1 MEQPIVRYEEA
12 LEAFKEAT
20 SHYEGTLKLIRDTEA
35 EFTATNEFE
44 RHFNVSRNEGR
55 KTEWKNV
62 RRKIPTRVYIEEG
75 LAYDGKKFI
84 GVNVE
89 EKTCEFMGGCAYSCR
104 TLESVKDSIEL
115 FLKDFNFVEK
125 KGGYEQLSL
134 F

>member
-20 SHYEGTLKLIRDTEA
+20 SHYEGTLKLISDTEA
-35 EFTATNEFE
+35 EFTAMNEFE
-44 RHFNVSRNEGR
+44 RHFNVSLHEGG

-62 RRKIPTRVYIEEG
+62 RRKIPTRVSIEEG

-89 EKTCEFMGGCAYSCR
+89 EKTCEFMGGRAFPCR
-104 TLESVKDSIEL
+104 TLENVKESLES
-115 FLKDFNFVEK
+115 FLKDFNFVER

>member
-1 MEQPIVRYEEA
+1 MRYEEVI
-12 LEAFKEAT
+12 EAFKEAT
-20 SHYEGTLKLIRDTEA
+20 SHYEGTLKIISDTEA

-44 RHFNVSRNEGR
+44 RHFNVSRNEGG

-62 RRKIPTRVYIEEG
+62 RRKIPTRVSIEES
-75 LAYDGKKFI
+75 LAYDGKRFI

-89 EKTCEFMGGCAYSCR
+89 EETCEFMGGRAFPCR
-104 TLESVKDSIEL
+104 TLESVKESIES
-115 FLKDFNFVEK
+115 FLKDFNFTK

>member
-1 MEQPIVRYEEA
+1 MEEPIVRYEEA
-12 LEAFKEAT
+12 IEAFKEAT
-20 SHYEGTLKLIRDTEA
+20 SHYEGTLKIISDTEA

-44 RHFNVSRNEGR
+44 RHFNVSRNEGG

-62 RRKIPTRVYIEEG
+62 RRKIPTRVSIEES
-75 LAYDGKKFI
+75 LAYDGKRFI

-89 EKTCEFMGGCAYSCR
+89 EETCEFMGGRAFPCR
-104 TLESVKDSIEL
+104 TLESVKESIES
-115 FLKDFNFVEK
+115 FLKDFNFTK

>member
-1 MEQPIVRYEEA
+1 MVGELYLAIVK
-12 LEAFKEAT
+12 AFKEAT
-20 SHYEGTLKLIRDTEA
+20 SHYEGTLKLISDTEA
-35 EFTATNEFE
+35 EFTAMNEFE
-44 RHFNVSRNEGR
+44 RHFNASLHEGG

-62 RRKIPTRVYIEEG
+62 RRKIPTRISIEEG

-89 EKTCEFMGGCAYSCR
+89 EETCEFMGGRAFPCR
-104 TLESVKDSIEL
+104 TLQSFKESLEI
-115 FLKDFNFVEK
+115 FLKDFNFVER

>member
-1 MEQPIVRYEEA
+1 MRYEEA

-20 SHYEGTLKLIRDTEA
+20 SHYEGTLKIISDTEA

-44 RHFNVSRNEGR
+44 CHFNVSLHEGG
-55 KTEWKNV
+55 KTELKNV
-62 RRKIPTRVYIEEG
+62 RRKMPTRVSIKEG
-75 LAYDGKKFI
+75 LDYDGKRFI

-89 EKTCEFMGGCAYSCR
+89 DETCEFMGGRSYPCQ
-104 TLESVKDSIEL
+104 TLESVKESLES
-115 FLKDFNFVEK
+115 FLKDFNFVER

>member
-1 MEQPIVRYEEA
+1 MEQHVVRYKEA

-20 SHYEGTLKLIRDTEA
+20 SHYEGTLKLISDTEA

-44 RHFNVSRNEGR
+44 RHFNVSLREGG

-62 RRKIPTRVYIEEG
+62 RRKIPTRVSIEEG
-75 LAYDGKKFI
+75 LAYDGKRFI

-89 EKTCEFMGGCAYSCR
+89 EETCEFMGGCAYPCR
-104 TLESVKDSIEL
+104 TLESVKDSLER
-115 FLKDFNFVEK
+115 FLKDFNFTK